1 MDCESVERVANA
13 FSKVPFQSTFF
24 FHPLPGST
32 ALERDMSSSSDH
44 PTIASTTK
52 PAISH

>member
-1 MDCESVERVANA
+1 MDCDSVERVANA
-13 FSKVPFQSTFF
+13 FSKVPFQPIFLR
-24 FHPLPGST
+24 PLPGST
-32 ALERDMSSSSDH
+32 VLQRDRSSFGDY